1 MKERKTQY
9 VPFRLTISFNRLC
22 LFVTATPLA
31 SAYIP
36 PGVNDEDFVTSHTT
50 ECRISWTSD
59 STIAFTGYFPR
70 DIVGTDILTYFY
82 PGDLHILKEAFKEVV
97 KGLGQPCRSPP
108 VRLLIKNGCLIT
120 ITSIWSSFMNPWKRH
135 LEFLVGRHTVIEG
148 PTNRDVFSTANVYE
162 KEFLKDAFKDCF
174 NTRNEIR
181 AQLQERTD
189 SSDKSKSAQKLS
201 RFMGTLAI
209 EEGSS
214 KDESVYSQIPESTSE
229 PVPTYEQLTNY
240 ENLTRCYGCC
250 IKSKSSLLEIHA
262 GSSTAC
268 LPAMRRGSNMGQ
280 TLLTSLPNRISTT
293 QMTTIQKTQIQ
304 LGDPS
309 SLLGPPRCMNQFRAT
324 TVHPRLQER
333 T

>member
-1 MKERKTQY
+1 
-9 VPFRLTISFNRLC
+9 
-22 LFVTATPLA
+22 
-31 SAYIP
+31 
-36 PGVNDEDFVTSHTT
+36 
-50 ECRISWTSD
+50 
-59 STIAFTGYFPR
+59 
-70 DIVGTDILTYFY
+70 
-82 PGDLHILKEAFKEVV
+82 
-97 KGLGQPCRSPP
+97 
-108 VRLLIKNGCLIT
+108 
-120 ITSIWSSFMNPWKRH
+120 
-135 LEFLVGRHTVIEG
+135 
-148 PTNRDVFSTANVYE
+148 
-162 KEFLKDAFKDCF
+162 
-174 NTRNEIR
+174 
-181 AQLQERTD
+181 
-189 SSDKSKSAQKLS
+189 
-201 RFMGTLAI
+201 MGTLAI

-240 ENLTRCYGCC
+240 ENLTRFCGCC